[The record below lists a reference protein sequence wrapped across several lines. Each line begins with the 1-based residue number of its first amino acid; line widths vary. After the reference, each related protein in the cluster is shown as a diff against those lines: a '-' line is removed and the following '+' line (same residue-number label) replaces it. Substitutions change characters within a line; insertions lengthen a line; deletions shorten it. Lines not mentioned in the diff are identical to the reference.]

1 MKQCPYC
8 NAQIA
13 DDSKFC
19 GECGK
24 EYPQGNVC
32 PKCGATVNEGDI
44 YCEICGRNLKDGS
57 YVSGNDSKSSKDY
70 MKMLLSSLI
79 GIIVGIVTLAIIGG
93 SWYGCNEYAAYKERT
108 AAREKFVA
116 DSLEQVRKDSI
127 KLVQQKEKERQDS
140 IENARIQALQ
150 KPYLDLLDKY
160 DAKGADEHW
169 GEYYFLYDL
178 NGDDF
183 PELWLQVLENEE
195 YKLLIYSNKDG
206 EAKLLFKGDVGHP
219 AHHSFHKGD
228 NYVLI
233 ASAHMGEQFID
244 KYYVDNGV
252 VKQKNIFTLEADSFE
267 EATSNYKEVSEPEIS
282 TFEITNK
289 SPIYDLK

>member
-57 YVSGNDSKSSKDY
+57 YFSGSDGKPSIDY
-70 MKMLLSSLI
+70 MKMLLSSFI
-79 GIIVGIVTLAIIGG
+79 GIIVGIVILAIIGG

-116 DSLEQVRKDSI
+116 DSLEKARKDSI
-127 KLVQQKEKERQDS
+127 EAVKQKEEKER
-140 IENARIQALQ
+140 
-150 KPYLDLLDKY
+150 
-160 DAKGADEHW
+160 
-169 GEYYFLYDL
+169 
-178 NGDDF
+178 
-183 PELWLQVLENEE
+183 LEKEK
-195 YKLLIYSNKDG
+195 KLKM
-206 EAKLLFKGDVGHP
+206 EACL
-219 AHHSFHKGD
+219 
-228 NYVLI
+228 NYVKKFYRDYEKTNQDEDFLRKHCTPNAI
-233 ASAHMGEQFID
+233 RILEEAYDYDCEGSCLATWIFFYEAGSDAELVKREFVAKDENTCVVNNINN
-244 KYYVDNGV
+244 YNGTYSVTIGV
-252 VKQKNIFTLEADSFE
+252 VE
-267 EATSNYKEVSEPEIS
+267 ENGKLKINSIS
-282 TFEITNK
+282 TN
-289 SPIYDLK
+289 YY